1 MSENIRG
8 TEYWLMEEF
17 FYQETDTPQIFRE
30 ESIIALGFDIKINL
44 KKVFSMGKK
53 SEKYINENCNDKD
66 FIKKFMSIKKG
77 DYFLYKAYQNIE
89 EKVKCNVSI
98 GIVEEDF

>member
-17 FYQETDTPQIFRE
+17 IRKQTHHRRE
-30 ESIIALGFDIKINL
+30 ESIIALGFDI
-44 KKVFSMGKK
+44 VFSMGKK

-89 EKVKCNVSI
+89 ELNVMCLLA
-98 GIVEEDF
+98 

>member
-17 FYQETDTPQIFRE
+17 FYQETDTPQIFIE

-44 KKVFSMGKK
+44 KKYSVWGKNQK
-53 SEKYINENCNDKD
+53 SILMRIVM
-66 FIKKFMSIKKG
+66 IKI
-77 DYFLYKAYQNIE
+77 L
-89 EKVKCNVSI
+89 
-98 GIVEEDF
+98 

>member
-44 KKVFSMGKK
+44 KKYSIWEKNQK
-53 SEKYINENCNDKD
+53 SILMRIVM
-66 FIKKFMSIKKG
+66 IKI
-77 DYFLYKAYQNIE
+77 L
-89 EKVKCNVSI
+89 
-98 GIVEEDF
+98 

>member
-17 FYQETDTPQIFRE
+17 FYQETDTPQVFRE

-44 KKVFSMGKK
+44 KKSIQYGKK
-53 SEKYINENCNDKD
+53 IR
-66 FIKKFMSIKKG
+66 
-77 DYFLYKAYQNIE
+77 
-89 EKVKCNVSI
+89 KVY
-98 GIVEEDF
+98 

>member
-1 MSENIRG
+1 MVNGRI
-8 TEYWLMEEF
+8 

-89 EKVKCNVSI
+89 EKLNVMCLLA
-98 GIVEEDF
+98 

>member
-17 FYQETDTPQIFRE
+17 FYQETDTPQIFIE

-44 KKVFSMGKK
+44 KILTLFLRRLRFLL
-53 SEKYINENCNDKD
+53 YI
-66 FIKKFMSIKKG
+66 
-77 DYFLYKAYQNIE
+77 
-89 EKVKCNVSI
+89 
-98 GIVEEDF
+98 

>member
-44 KKVFSMGKK
+44 KILTLFLRRLRF
-53 SEKYINENCNDKD
+53 
-66 FIKKFMSIKKG
+66 FI
-77 DYFLYKAYQNIE
+77 
-89 EKVKCNVSI
+89 
-98 GIVEEDF
+98 

>member
-44 KKVFSMGKK
+44 KKVFSMGDRK
-53 SEKYINENCNDKD
+53 S
-66 FIKKFMSIKKG
+66 
-77 DYFLYKAYQNIE
+77 
-89 EKVKCNVSI
+89 VV
-98 GIVEEDF
+98 

>member
-44 KKVFSMGKK
+44 KKSIQYGKK
-53 SEKYINENCNDKD
+53 IR
-66 FIKKFMSIKKG
+66 
-77 DYFLYKAYQNIE
+77 
-89 EKVKCNVSI
+89 KVY
-98 GIVEEDF
+98 

>member
-17 FYQETDTPQIFRE
+17 FYQETDTPQIFIE

-44 KKVFSMGKK
+44 KKVFSMGKNQK
-53 SEKYINENCNDKD
+53 SILMRIVM
-66 FIKKFMSIKKG
+66 IKI
-77 DYFLYKAYQNIE
+77 L
-89 EKVKCNVSI
+89 
-98 GIVEEDF
+98 

>member
-17 FYQETDTPQIFRE
+17 FYQETDTPQIFIE

-44 KKVFSMGKK
+44 KKVFSMMNRLERY
-53 SEKYINENCNDKD
+53 SMRY
-66 FIKKFMSIKKG
+66 
-77 DYFLYKAYQNIE
+77 
-89 EKVKCNVSI
+89 
-98 GIVEEDF
+98 

>member
-44 KKVFSMGKK
+44 KKEIIF
-53 SEKYINENCNDKD
+53 YIKH
-66 FIKKFMSIKKG
+66 IKI
-77 DYFLYKAYQNIE
+77 
-89 EKVKCNVSI
+89 
-98 GIVEEDF
+98 